1 MPNQAF
7 HILLDEWTN
16 ASEILEARRII
27 LNVGFWHSNE
37 GSSFQGHPTGYGM
50 GSISQR
56 AHLSRSN
63 FPFDTELAA
72 LYIVDAQRQLIS
84 KTKAYELLKW
94 CVYPKQTCVMRGLR
108 VCTGLHHVVVRC
120 TTTIT
125 GWISNGQ
132 QHRPVGFY
140 PSRTTTIDAD

>member
-1 MPNQAF
+1 MTWLCVSLFPR
-7 HILLDEWTN
+7 TN

-84 KTKAYELLKW
+84 KTKAYELQMV
-94 CVYPKQTCVMRGLR
+94 CVPKTNLCNARTPR
-108 VCTGLHHVVVRC
+108 LHEPHHVVRC

-125 GWISNGQ
+125 GWFSNGQ

-140 PSRTTTIDAD
+140 PSQTTTIDAD